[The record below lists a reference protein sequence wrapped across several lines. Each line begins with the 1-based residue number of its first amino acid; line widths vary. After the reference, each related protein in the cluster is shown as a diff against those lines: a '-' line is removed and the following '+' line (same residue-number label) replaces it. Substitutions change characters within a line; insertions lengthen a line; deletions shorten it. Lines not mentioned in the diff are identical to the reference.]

1 MTTIR
6 SLMTGVLVL
15 VTVSCNNTSNK
26 TPVSED
32 GLNRK
37 EASMNFDLKDVEP
50 LLQQLTEKLQLF
62 TNDDIQR
69 LVKEIAAVPVEKE
82 QRWQF
87 NVKYA
92 GSTAPLEV
100 RAFMDDVEAPDL
112 YFSTAPALADAIQT
126 ELNKFAEQRGR

>member
-6 SLMTGVLVL
+6 SLMTGALL
-15 VTVSCNNTSNK
+15 LLTVGCNNTSNK
-26 TPVSED
+26 TP
-32 GLNRK
+32 
-37 EASMNFDLKDVEP
+37 EASMNFDLTDVEP

-62 TNDDIQR
+62 SNDDIQR

-100 RAFMDDVEAPDL
+100 RAFMDDVEAP
-112 YFSTAPALADAIQT
+112 A
-126 ELNKFAEQRGR
+126 RR